1 MLTNF
6 FNRNENRIRWGY
18 LAAFI
23 LLFISL
29 LLTFYS
35 SQQVSK
41 QQERVHHTT
50 NVLNT
55 LDILL
60 SELISAESAFR
71 GYLVLKDENILTD
84 YYKAP
89 HLVDS
94 TFAKLR
100 SLTEDNTI
108 QQKRLEIL
116 QILISTKLNIL
127 STGLLLFKNHNLT
140 VTDTMRLIGHNGKL
154 VMDSIKLLALKFQ
167 KEEDAL
173 LIKRSNRGTNF
184 SNFIKVINVA
194 AFAIAIVLALYSII
208 IFNKENNARRAAD
221 KQAEE
226 FRQQLEQKIN
236 ELKNLN
242 TELIELRSIEKFAAT
257 GRISR
262 TIAHE
267 VRNPLTNI
275 NLATEHLRSEIKP
288 AADVDIMFE
297 MITRN
302 SNRINELINDLLNST
317 KTADLN
323 FTKVN
328 INEMIEKSLGFV
340 QDRIDLKAIKVIKNY
355 APDLLPVLADVEKI
369 NIAFLNIIL
378 NAVEAVDP
386 QKGIITLTTQTKD
399 DRCIVTISDNGKGM
413 DKESLSKLF
422 EPYFTTKEK
431 GTGLGLTNTQ
441 NIILGHHA
449 NIYAESEE
457 GSGSSFII
465 SFNNA

>member
-1 MLTNF
+1 MLSSF
-6 FNRNENRIRWGY
+6 FNRNEDKVLAGY
-18 LAAFI
+18 LTTFI
-23 LLFISL
+23 LLFTSL

-41 QQERVHHTT
+41 QQERVQHTSDVI
-50 NVLNT
+50 NNLNF
-55 LDILL
+55 L
-60 SELISAESAFR
+60 SFELINAESAFR
-71 GYLVLKDENILTD
+71 GYLLLKDENILFE

-89 HLVDS
+89 PLIDS
-94 TFAKLR
+94 TFLKLR
-100 SLTEDNTI
+100 LLTQDNDK
-108 QQKRLEIL
+108 QKKRLDTL
-116 QILISTKLNIL
+116 QGLIKTRLTIL
-127 STGLLLFKNHNLT
+127 STGLNIFKSHDLT
-140 VTDTMRLIGHNGKL
+140 ITDTMKLLGRTGKIT
-154 VMDSIKLLALKFQ
+154 MDSIKILAVKLQ
-167 KEEDAL
+167 REEDDL
-173 LIKRSNRGTNF
+173 MVKRSNRGSNF

-194 AFAIAIVLALYSII
+194 AFAIAIILVLYTIT
-208 IFNKENNARRAAD
+208 IFNKENSARKAAD
-221 KQAEE
+221 IQAEK
-226 FRQQLEQKIN
+226 FRRQLEQKIN
-236 ELKNLN
+236 ELEKVNA
-242 TELIELRSIEKFAAT
+242 ELLELRSIEKFAAT

-275 NLATEHLRSEIKP
+275 NLATEHLRSEIKE
-288 AADVDIMFE
+288 AAEVNILFD

-317 KTADLN
+317 KAAHLN

-328 INEMIEKSLGFV
+328 INEMLDQSLGFV

-355 APDLLPVLADVEKI
+355 APYPLPVLADIEKI

-378 NAVEAVDP
+378 NAVEAVDL
-386 QKGIITLTTQTKD
+386 QKGVITITTETKD
-399 DRCIVTISDNGKGM
+399 NRCVVTISDNGKGM

-422 EPYFTTKEK
+422 EAYYTTKEK
-431 GTGLGLTNTQ
+431 GSGLGLTNTQ

>member
-1 MLTNF
+1 MLTTF
-6 FNRNENRIRWGY
+6 FNRNENKIPWGY
-18 LAAFI
+18 LTAFI

-29 LLTFYS
+29 ALTFYS

-50 NVLNT
+50 TVINT
-55 LDILL
+55 LDILS

-84 YYKAP
+84 YYKVP

-108 QQKRLEIL
+108 QQKRLETL
-116 QILISTKLNIL
+116 QILIRTKLNIL
-127 STGLLLFKNHNLT
+127 STGLILFKNHNLT
-140 VTDTMRLIGHNGKL
+140 VTDTMKLMGHNGKL
-154 VMDSIKLLALKFQ
+154 VMDSIKSVALKFQ
-167 KEEDAL
+167 KEEADL

-208 IFNKENNARRAAD
+208 IFNKENNARKAAD
-221 KQAEE
+221 KQSEE

-236 ELKNLN
+236 ELKKLN
-242 TELIELRSIEKFAAT
+242 TELVELKSIEKFAAT

-275 NLATEHLRSEIKP
+275 NLATEHLRSEVKP

-317 KTADLN
+317 KAAHLN

-328 INEMIEKSLGFV
+328 LNDMLDQSLSFV

-355 APDLLPVLADVEKI
+355 VPDLLPVLADVEKI

-378 NAVEAVDP
+378 NAVEAVEP
-386 QKGIITLTTQTKD
+386 QKGVINLTTQTKD
-399 DRCIVTISDNGKGM
+399 NRCIVTISDNGKGM

-449 NIYAESEE
+449 NIYAESKE